1 MCCFWFFEFGGGLRE
16 SAWAVICTY
25 LEGRF
30 PSDASFIA
38 EDRGFAV
45 LPSRYTEI
53 ILGLKHAST
62 DNFRTFANITAST
75 DFDLCQIV
83 Q

>member
-1 MCCFWFFEFGGGLRE
+1 MCCFWFFEFGEGLRE
-16 SAWAVICTY
+16 SAWALICIY
-25 LEGRF
+25 LEGRWLGGV
-30 PSDASFIA
+30 SSIA

-53 ILGLKHAST
+53 MLGLKHAST
-62 DNFRTFANITAST
+62 DNFRTFAKTTASS
-75 DFDLCQIV
+75 DFDLCWIV